1 MGKPFCGEKKKKKID
16 QGPQI
21 QKVKSTSLSNR
32 FDDR

>member
-1 MGKPFCGEKKKKKID
+1 MAKPFCGEKKKID

>member
-1 MGKPFCGEKKKKKID
+1 MEKPLCGEKKID
-16 QGPQI
+16 QGPQL